1 LPADPTRTADNTYT
15 YAFNGWDKE
24 IKAVSGNETYT
35 ATYTPTY
42 IEYTVTFVDYDDKM
56 ISEKT
61 YHYGDTVTIPN
72 DPFRA
77 ADDTFTYTF
86 KGWNKDIETV
96 TGNETYKAE
105 YKATYIEYTVKFV
118 DYNGDEISTLT
129 YHYGKTVVI
138 PDNPVR
144 ASDNTYTYTFKE
156 WDKPVTTVSS
166 NVMYTATYK
175 ETYIDYTVT
184 FKNHDGSV
192 IKTTNYHYGD
202 DVAIPADP
210 SRTAD
215 NTYTYTFKEW
225 DKSVTSVTGNAEYT
239 ATYDSAYI
247 EYTVKFVDYDDKVL
261 SEAVYHYGD
270 TVTAPANPTREKDGE
285 YTYTFSGW
293 NKDITACYGNE
304 TYRATYTTDEN
315 VYTVTFKNY
324 DNSVISV
331 KTYHYEDN
339 VTIPEAPKKASDETY
354 YYVFTGWDKEVV
366 KVTSDAVYTAV
377 FEAKEHTWSDPT
389 YEWTADHA
397 KVTAKRISNNDNT
410 IIQTET
416 LTVTTIRTEPG
427 CETNGKITYTASFTN
442 EAFKTQ
448 TYEETIEAT
457 GHTWTFT
464 GFKWTKT
471 DNGYTVKAEY
481 KCDVCKDTASKDA
494 AVTSRTTDPTC
505 EDEGEIVYTASI
517 KSADSPDNRSHTEEK
532 KETIEAKGHK
542 WTYTGITFT
551 ETDNEYTAY
560 ASYKCDECKKTSK
573 VNASV
578 TVSTTSASCEEAG
591 EIVYTAKIEAKDSL
605 DNTEHTDTKKVTVA
619 QVGHTWTF
627 TGIVWNGEEA
637 EAGYICDKCNETKS
651 VKAMV
656 TKVTKPAT
664 CTEDG
669 VITYTASVEAKD
681 SLDNT
686 EHKNERTEKGDS
698 AKGHS
703 YNDPEWLWDEGYE
716 TAKAKFT
723 CSECNDT
730 LTLDATVEITEKDG
744 VITYTATVTQG
755 NKDYT
760 DTKEVETSLFIPGDI
775 TGDGSV
781 NNKDVVALFKYVSG
795 GDVEVNIVAL
805 DVTGDGSVNNKDVVA
820 LFKYVSGGDIE
831 ISDKP
836 YNPSA
841 TVMMI
846 ALIPEKIKV

>member
-1 LPADPTRTADNTYT
+1 MD
-15 YAFNGWDKE
+15 
-24 IKAVSGNETYT
+24 V
-35 ATYTPTY
+35 
-42 IEYTVTFVDYDDKM
+42 
-56 ISEKT
+56 
-61 YHYGDTVTIPN
+61 YGLQV
-72 DPFRA
+72 
-77 ADDTFTYTF
+77 
-86 KGWNKDIETV
+86 
-96 TGNETYKAE
+96 
-105 YKATYIEYTVKFV
+105 
-118 DYNGDEISTLT
+118 
-129 YHYGKTVVI
+129 
-138 PDNPVR
+138 
-144 ASDNTYTYTFKE
+144 
-156 WDKPVTTVSS
+156 
-166 NVMYTATYK
+166 
-175 ETYIDYTVT
+175 
-184 FKNHDGSV
+184 
-192 IKTTNYHYGD
+192 
-202 DVAIPADP
+202 
-210 SRTAD
+210 
-215 NTYTYTFKEW
+215 
-225 DKSVTSVTGNAEYT
+225 
-239 ATYDSAYI
+239 
-247 EYTVKFVDYDDKVL
+247 
-261 SEAVYHYGD
+261 
-270 TVTAPANPTREKDGE
+270 
-285 YTYTFSGW
+285 
-293 NKDITACYGNE
+293 
-304 TYRATYTTDEN
+304 
-315 VYTVTFKNY
+315 
-324 DNSVISV
+324 
-331 KTYHYEDN
+331 
-339 VTIPEAPKKASDETY
+339 
-354 YYVFTGWDKEVV
+354 
-366 KVTSDAVYTAV
+366 
-377 FEAKEHTWSDPT
+377 
-389 YEWTADHA
+389 
-397 KVTAKRISNNDNT
+397 
-410 IIQTET
+410 
-416 LTVTTIRTEPG
+416 
-427 CETNGKITYTASFTN
+427 
-442 EAFKTQ
+442 
-448 TYEETIEAT
+448 
-457 GHTWTFT
+457 
-464 GFKWTKT
+464 